1 MAFEKG
7 NDIKVSVGSTLIGGQ
22 QNCSINRE
30 TETSDTTTKD
40 SGVWS
45 EAEAIGLSWSVD
57 LDGLV
62 VVGDQ
67 GLEAL
72 ETAWENLQQVDVKY
86 GNSTN
91 YKSGKAIITS
101 LSSNS
106 ANKEKTTYSVSLQ
119 GVGALEK
126 TGEKY
131 KIKGV
136 LINESTKN

>member
-30 TETSDTTTKD
+30 TETSDVTTKD

-62 VVGDQ
+62 VVGDA
-67 GLEAL
+67 GLKAL
-72 ETAWENLQQVDVKY
+72 ETAWENLQQVDVK
-86 GNSTN
+86 
-91 YKSGKAIITS
+91 
-101 LSSNS
+101 
-106 ANKEKTTYSVSLQ
+106 
-119 GVGALEK
+119 
-126 TGEKY
+126 
-131 KIKGV
+131 
-136 LINESTKN
+136 

>member
-7 NDIKVSVGSTLIGGQ
+7 NDIKISVGATLIGGQ

-30 TETSDTTTKD
+30 TETSDSTTKD

-62 VVGDQ
+62 VVGDA
-67 GLEAL
+67 GLKAL

-86 GNSTN
+86 GTSTN
-91 YKSGKAIITS
+91 YKSGRAIITS

-106 ANKEKTTYSVSLQ
+106 ASKEKTTYSVSLQ
-119 GVGALEK
+119 GVGALSK
-126 TGEKY
+126 TGE
-131 KIKGV
+131 
-136 LINESTKN
+136 E

>member
-7 NDIKVSVGSTLIGGQ
+7 NDIKVSVGATLIGGQ

-30 TETSDTTTKD
+30 TETSDVTTKD

-67 GLEAL
+67 GLKAL

-86 GNSTN
+86 GTSTN

-119 GVGALEK
+119 GVGALSK
-126 TGEKY
+126 TGE
-131 KIKGV
+131 
-136 LINESTKN
+136 E

>member
-1 MAFEKG
+1 MAFEQG
-7 NDIKVSVGSTLIGGQ
+7 NSVKVTIGSTLIGGQ
-22 QNCSINRE
+22 QGCSINME

-62 VVGDQ
+62 VVGDE

-72 ETAWENLQQVDVKY
+72 EEAWENLQQVDVKY
-86 GNSTN
+86 GTAEK

-106 ANKEKTTYSVSLQ
+106 PSKEKTTYSVSLQ
-119 GVGALEK
+119 GVGAL
-126 TGEKY
+126 
-131 KIKGV
+131 
-136 LINESTKN
+136 TKK

>member
-7 NDIKVSVGSTLIGGQ
+7 NDIKVSVGATLIGGQ

-30 TETSDTTTKD
+30 TETSDVTTKD

-62 VVGDQ
+62 VVGDA
-67 GLEAL
+67 GLKAL

-86 GNSTN
+86 GTSTN

-119 GVGALEK
+119 GVGALSK
-126 TGEKY
+126 TGE
-131 KIKGV
+131 
-136 LINESTKN
+136 EEE

>member
-7 NDIKVSVGSTLIGGQ
+7 NDIRVSVGSTLIGGQ

-40 SGVWS
+40 SGDWS

-62 VVGDQ
+62 VVGDA
-67 GLEAL
+67 GLKAL

-86 GNSTN
+86 GTASN
-91 YKSGKAIITS
+91 YKSGRAIITS

-106 ANKEKTTYSVSLQ
+106 ASKEKTTYSVSLQ
-119 GVGALEK
+119 GVGALSK
-126 TGEKY
+126 TE
-131 KIKGV
+131 
-136 LINESTKN
+136 EE

>member
-7 NDIKVSVGSTLIGGQ
+7 NDIKVSVGATLIGGQ

-30 TETSDTTTKD
+30 TETSDVTTKD
-40 SGVWS
+40 SGIWS

-62 VVGDQ
+62 VVGDA
-67 GLEAL
+67 GLKAL

-86 GNSTN
+86 GTASN
-91 YKSGKAIITS
+91 YKSGGAIITS

-106 ANKEKTTYSVSLQ
+106 PSKEKTTYSVSLQ
-119 GVGALEK
+119 GVGALSK
-126 TGEKY
+126 TE
-131 KIKGV
+131 
-136 LINESTKN
+136 EE

>member
-7 NDIKVSVGSTLIGGQ
+7 NDIKISVGATLIGGQ

-30 TETSDTTTKD
+30 TETSDVTTKD

-62 VVGDQ
+62 VVGDA
-67 GLEAL
+67 GLKAL

-86 GNSTN
+86 GTASN
-91 YKSGKAIITS
+91 YESGRAIITS

-106 ANKEKTTYSVSLQ
+106 PSKEKTTYSVSLQ
-119 GVGALEK
+119 GVGALSK
-126 TGEKY
+126 TE
-131 KIKGV
+131 
-136 LINESTKN
+136 EE

>member
-7 NDIKVSVGSTLIGGQ
+7 NDIRVSVGSTLIGGQ

-30 TETSDTTTKD
+30 TETSDSTTKD
-40 SGVWS
+40 SGIWS

-62 VVGDQ
+62 VVGDA
-67 GLEAL
+67 GLKAL

-86 GNSTN
+86 GTASN
-91 YKSGKAIITS
+91 YKSGRAIITS

-106 ANKEKTTYSVSLQ
+106 ASKEKTTYSVSLQ
-119 GVGALEK
+119 GVGALSK
-126 TGEKY
+126 TE
-131 KIKGV
+131 
-136 LINESTKN
+136 EE

>member
-1 MAFEKG
+1 MVFEKG

-30 TETSDTTTKD
+30 TETSDVTTKD
-40 SGVWS
+40 SGIWS

-62 VVGDQ
+62 VVGDA
-67 GLEAL
+67 GLKAL

-86 GNSTN
+86 GTASN

-106 ANKEKTTYSVSLQ
+106 PSKEKTTYSVSLQ
-119 GVGALEK
+119 GVGALSK
-126 TGEKY
+126 TGE
-131 KIKGV
+131 
-136 LINESTKN
+136 E

>member
-62 VVGDQ
+62 VVGDE
-67 GLEAL
+67 GLKAL
-72 ETAWENLQQVDVKY
+72 ETAWENLQQIDVKY
-86 GNSTN
+86 GTSSN

-126 TGEKY
+126 TGE
-131 KIKGV
+131 
-136 LINESTKN
+136 

>member
-1 MAFEKG
+1 MTFEKG

-62 VVGDQ
+62 VVGDE
-67 GLEAL
+67 GLKAL

-86 GNSTN
+86 GTSTN

-119 GVGALEK
+119 GVGALRK
-126 TGEKY
+126 TE
-131 KIKGV
+131 
-136 LINESTKN
+136 EEE

>member
-7 NDIKVSVGSTLIGGQ
+7 NDIRVSIGNVLIGGQ
-22 QNCSINRE
+22 QGCSINRE

-40 SGVWS
+40 SGIWS

-57 LDGLV
+57 CDGLV
-62 VVGDQ
+62 VVGDE

-86 GNSTN
+86 GSAER
-91 YKSGKAIITS
+91 YKTGKAIITS

-106 ANKEKTTYSVSLQ
+106 ASKEKTTYSVSFQ
-119 GVGALEK
+119 GVGAL
-126 TGEKY
+126 T
-131 KIKGV
+131 
-136 LINESTKN
+136 

>member
-30 TETSDTTTKD
+30 TETSDVTTKD

-62 VVGDQ
+62 VVGDA
-67 GLEAL
+67 GLKAL

-86 GNSTN
+86 GTSTN

-119 GVGALEK
+119 GVGALSK
-126 TGEKY
+126 TE
-131 KIKGV
+131 
-136 LINESTKN
+136 EEE